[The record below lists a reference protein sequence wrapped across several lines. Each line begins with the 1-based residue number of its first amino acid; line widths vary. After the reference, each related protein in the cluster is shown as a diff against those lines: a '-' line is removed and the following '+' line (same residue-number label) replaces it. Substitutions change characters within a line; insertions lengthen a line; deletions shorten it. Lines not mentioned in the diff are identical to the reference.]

1 MVADADH
8 LDAARRQA
16 QRGMRADVAEALDD
30 RGRVRR
36 RDVQGVERAKG
47 EESDAVTGRLA
58 PPQRA
63 AGADRL
69 AGDDLRH
76 GDALIHRIGVH
87 EPGHHLLVGA
97 HVRRHDV
104 RARPDERDHLLHV
117 AATEVLE
124 LLGLERARVD
134 RDAALAAAEGKIGER
149 AFPAHPDGERG
160 DFADVDV
167 GGEAR
172 AALGGAERQMMLH
185 PVADEDLSPIVLHA
199 DRTGDDDRA
208 LRIEQP
214 VALVLGD
221 AQMVANDRELIAGHF
236 EHRAGK
242 EAAHIISPARSRL
255 RTTMIAAAEP
265 EELKFAPDRR
275 KGERSRPR

>member
-1 MVADADH
+1 MGADI
-8 LDAARRQA
+8 
-16 QRGMRADVAEALDD
+16 AEALDD
-30 RGRVRR
+30 RGRAGR

-47 EESDAVTGRLA
+47 EEGDAVAGRLA
-58 PPQRA
+58 PAQRA

-76 GDALIHRIGVH
+76 GHALVHGIGVH

-104 RARPDERDHLLHV
+104 RPRPDEGNHLLHV
-117 AATEVLE
+117 AAAEVLE
-124 LLGLERARVD
+124 LLGLQRARID
-134 RDAALAAAEGKIGER
+134 RDAALAAAKGKIGER

-160 DFADVDV
+160 DLADVDI
-167 GGEAR
+167 GREAR
-172 AALGGAERQMMLH
+172 AALGGTQRQVMLD
-185 PVADEDLSPIVLHA
+185 PVSDEDLRPIVLHA

-214 VALVLGD
+214 VAFVLGD
-221 AQMVANDRELIAGHF
+221 AQMVGDDGELIAGHF

-242 EAAHIISPARSRL
+242 EAAAHMRSPAARRCGPADDSR
-255 RTTMIAAAEP
+255 RRRAAK
-265 EELKFAPDRR
+265 LKSP
-275 KGERSRPR
+275 